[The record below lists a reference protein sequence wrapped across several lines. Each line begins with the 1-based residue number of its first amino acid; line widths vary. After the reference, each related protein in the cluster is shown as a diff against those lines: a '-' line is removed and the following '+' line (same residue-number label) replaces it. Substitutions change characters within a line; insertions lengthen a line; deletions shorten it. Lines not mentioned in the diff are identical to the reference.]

1 MSTEQGIQG
10 NNTGLDHTD
19 LEELDLGHHSA
30 EKTALASYDL
40 IIVGG
45 GMVGAAIACGI
56 APTGMKIAI
65 LETFENEPQWHSDKV
80 DPRVSALTEASRLFL
95 ASLDAWPSMAANR
108 VTPYQQMSVWESDG
122 TGHIEFNCDDVFAEN
137 IGHIVE
143 NSVTLTALVEQSK
156 HFDNIH
162 WHRGVSIQGISPV
175 QTLEGGLGVKRQVF
189 LADGSVIQAGL
200 VVAADGARSQ
210 LREWGGFET
219 REWDYDHEAI
229 VTTIKL
235 EQPHASTCWQR
246 FMPTGPLALLPI
258 TFNGDNH
265 YCSIVWSTTP
275 EECVRLMALD
285 DQAFCDE
292 LSLSFEHKLG
302 KVLSCDPRF
311 SFPLRQRHAKRY
323 WQEGLVLAGDAA
335 HTIHPLAG
343 QGVNLGLLDAATLVE
358 ELSHAWQRKQ
368 PLGIEQTLGKY
379 QRRRLPDN
387 LKMMALMEGFKR
399 LYGPV
404 PLPLR
409 WLRNTGMN
417 LVNDTPM
424 LKKQLLRQALG
435 ARSGLPKNAQVN
447 LA

>member
-1 MSTEQGIQG
+1 MDTNQQ
-10 NNTGLDHTD
+10 NDQNLQQ
-19 LEELDLGHHSA
+19 
-30 EKTALASYDL
+30 YDL
-40 IIVGG
+40 IVVGG
-45 GMVGAAIACGI
+45 GMVGAAIACGV
-56 APTGMKIAI
+56 APTGMKIAL
-65 LETFENEPQWHSDKV
+65 LEAADQEPVWNAEGV

-95 ASLDAWPSMAANR
+95 DSLNAWHGMTQNR
-108 VTPYQQMSVWESDG
+108 VTPYQQMKVWEADG

-143 NSVTLTALVEQSK
+143 NSVTLTSLVEQSK
-156 HFDNIH
+156 QFDNIH
-162 WHRGVSIQGISPV
+162 WHRGIRIEGISPV
-175 QTLEGGLGVKRQVF
+175 LDSQKDAEGVQRQVY
-189 LADGSVIQAGL
+189 LQDGRVLQAGL
-200 VVAADGARSQ
+200 IVAADGARSR
-210 LREWGGFET
+210 LREWGGFDT
-219 REWDYDHEAI
+219 REWDYGHEAI

-235 EQPHASTCWQR
+235 EQPHQGTCWQR

-258 TFNGDNH
+258 TFKGDDH

-275 EECVRLMALD
+275 DECARLMALD
-285 DQAFCDE
+285 EASFCAE

-323 WQEGLVLAGDAA
+323 WQPGLVLAGDAA

-358 ELSHAWQRKQ
+358 ELTAAWQRKQ
-368 PLGIEQTLGKY
+368 PLGIEHTLGKY
-379 QRRRLPDN
+379 QRRRMPDN

-409 WLRNTGMN
+409 WLRNTGMS
-417 LVNDTPM
+417 LVNNTP
-424 LKKQLLRQALG
+424 LVKKQLLRQALG
-435 ARSGLPKNAQVN
+435 ERDGLAENAQVH

>member
-1 MSTEQGIQG
+1 MDTNQQ
-10 NNTGLDHTD
+10 NDQNLQQ
-19 LEELDLGHHSA
+19 
-30 EKTALASYDL
+30 YDL
-40 IIVGG
+40 IVVGG
-45 GMVGAAIACGI
+45 GMVGAAVACGV

-65 LETFENEPQWHSDKV
+65 LEAADKEPVWNPQGV

-95 ASLDAWPSMAANR
+95 ESLNAWGDMIENR
-108 VTPYQQMSVWESDG
+108 VTPYQQMKVWEADG

-143 NSVTLTALVEQSK
+143 NSVTLTSLVEQSK
-156 HFDNIH
+156 QFDNIH
-162 WHRGVSIQGISPV
+162 WHRGIRIEGISPA
-175 QTLEGGLGVKRQVF
+175 LEQNGQSGTQRQVY
-189 LADGSVIQAGL
+189 LQDGRVLQAGL
-200 VVAADGARSQ
+200 IVAADGARSR

-235 EQPHASTCWQR
+235 EQPHQGTCWQR

-258 TFNGDNH
+258 TFDGDAH

-275 EECVRLMALD
+275 DECARLMALD
-285 DQAFCDE
+285 EASFCAE
-292 LSLSFEHKLG
+292 LTLSFEYKLG

-323 WQEGLVLAGDAA
+323 WQPGLVLAGDAA

-358 ELSHAWQRKQ
+358 ELTAAWQRKQ

-379 QRRRLPDN
+379 QRRRMPDN

-409 WLRNTGMN
+409 WLRNTGMS
-417 LVNDTPM
+417 LVNNTP
-424 LKKQLLRQALG
+424 LVKKQLLRQALG
-435 ARSGLPKNAQVN
+435 ERDGLPENAQVH